1 MFKVQFTILIKI
13 TLDKDIN
20 VDSRNDSVLTTINQ
34 AKKTTKKKKKTKKKQ
49 QHRNRQYY
57 DKSIELHK

>member
-1 MFKVQFTILIKI
+1 MFSTLQLTILTKI

-20 VDSRNDSVLTTINQ
+20 LDSRNDSVLTIINQ
-34 AKKTTKKKKKTKKKQ
+34 AKKKQ
-49 QHRNRQYY
+49 QRNSQYY